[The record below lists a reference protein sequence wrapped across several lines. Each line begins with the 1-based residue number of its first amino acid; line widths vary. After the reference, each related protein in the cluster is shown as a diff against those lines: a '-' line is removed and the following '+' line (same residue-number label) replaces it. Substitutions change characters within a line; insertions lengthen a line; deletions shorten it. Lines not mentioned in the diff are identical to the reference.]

1 MKHNIEA
8 LRERFYNLLD
18 TLMKDYHLESAMDES
33 CPEDIEDCWDGL
45 RSARE
50 KLEIWTGTGCTKFII
65 GDSNYDY
72 IIKFQPP
79 FADINDVGDCDY
91 CAREVEIYNKA
102 VEEGFADKFAWCA
115 KLFDYETP
123 NFVLPVY
130 VMEYCQCNYE
140 GIDDD
145 MNDWHYSKYCTSHG
159 IEKSDEAYQKYD
171 EDKWDRQFD
180 ERMMEWA
187 YSVWGLDYNAVV
199 DPGAKTIAQ
208 FMREMFINDIHCG
221 NWGWCKNKL
230 VLVDYSGFG
239 DSFEGREI
247 CY

>member
-8 LRERFYNLLD
+8 LRERFYNLFD
-18 TLMKDYHLESAMDES
+18 RLMKDYNLEKAMNEC
-33 CPEDIEDCWDGL
+33 CPEEIIDCWDGL
-45 RSARE
+45 RSAQS
-50 KLEIWTGTGCTKFII
+50 KLDIWVGTGCTKLVI
-65 GDSNYDY
+65 GDSNCDY

-79 FADINDVGDCDY
+79 FVNIDEVGEYDY

-123 NFVLPVY
+123 DYLLPVY
-130 VMEYCQCNYE
+130 VMEYCQCNYSA
-140 GIDDD
+140 IDDD
-145 MNDWHYSKYCTSHG
+145 MDNWHYTNYCTSRH
-159 IEKSDEAYQKYD
+159 IEKSDEAYAQYD
-171 EDKWDRQFD
+171 EAKWDKEFD

-187 YSVWGLDYNAVV
+187 YSVWGIDYNAVPDYGV
-199 DPGAKTIAQ
+199 KTIAQ

-239 DSFEGREI
+239 DNLEDRDI